1 MMSPAKLE
9 TAQIPDEAL
18 IELAEI
24 LDMEG
29 DAEEILDVLELATEQ
44 WLDADIYYA
53 NPERI
58 ENRHLVQRIDSVD
71 DSLDDSEGVD
81 ARNFEATVLTRAGY
95 TFKLYC
101 YRNDSENIMQIN
113 AFSAYRGEDYDA
125 VCLEMKKDFIE
136 AKFKRIFSEAMG
148 GSTPV
153 SYKDFIDAFDG
164 QIAASSDLSSQRDA
178 MKMAAA
184 LDDDTAQPR
193 KAGIRRA
200 GM

>member
-1 MMSPAKLE
+1 MSPVKLE
-9 TAQIPDEAL
+9 TEQIPDEAL
-18 IELAEI
+18 IELAQI

-44 WLDADIYYA
+44 WLNAHIYYA
-53 NPERI
+53 KPERI
-58 ENRHLVQRIDSVD
+58 KNRHLVQKIDSVD
-71 DSLDDSEGVD
+71 DNLEDSEGVD
-81 ARNFEATVLTRAGY
+81 ARNFEVILLTRSGY

-101 YRNDSENIMQIN
+101 YRTDDNNSMQIN

-125 VCLEMKKDFIE
+125 VCLEMKKNFIE
-136 AKFKRIFSEAMG
+136 AKFKRIFREAMG

-153 SYKDFIDAFDG
+153 SYKDFIDAFED
-164 QIAASSDLSSQRDA
+164 QIAASSDLCSQRDA
-178 MKMAAA
+178 MAMAAA
-184 LDDDTAQPR
+184 LDADTAQPR

>member
-1 MMSPAKLE
+1 MSPVKLE
-9 TAQIPDEAL
+9 TEQIPDEAL
-18 IELAEI
+18 IELGQI
-24 LDMEG
+24 LNHDG
-29 DAEEILDVLELATEQ
+29 DAEEMLDILELAQEQ
-44 WLDADIYYA
+44 WLNADIYYA

-58 ENRHLVQRIDSVD
+58 KNHHLVQKIDSVD
-71 DSLDDSEGVD
+71 DNLEDSEGVD

-101 YRNDSENIMQIN
+101 YRTDSNNSMQIN

-148 GSTPV
+148 GSALV
-153 SYKDFIDAFDG
+153 SYKDFIDAFEG
-164 QIAASSDLSSQRDA
+164 QIAKSPDLCSQRDA
-178 MKMAAA
+178 MKMAAT
-184 LDDDTAQPR
+184 LEIDTTHPR
-193 KAGIRRA
+193 KASIRRA